1 MDDSPKSDWAYLNQ
15 RRHSLKERA
24 LANRL
29 YQQARQ
35 RIHEL
40 REGIV
45 KAASLAAG
53 SVALANVSAPSIVQW
68 AAAVITVGTSASL
81 VFGWGAKSRDAS
93 RRAADWTLL
102 ERDIE
107 AAGERRFSETQLDTW
122 AARCNEIEA
131 GEPAQNKILFERCSI
146 QAAKALGAESP
157 IKSRFGW
164 PVIVP

>member
-1 MDDSPKSDWAYLNQ
+1 MDDSLKSDWAYLNQ
-15 RRHSLKERA
+15 RRHSVKERA

-53 SVALANVSAPSIVQW
+53 SVALANISAPSIVQW

-81 VFGWGAKSRDAS
+81 VFGWGAKARDAS

-107 AAGERRFSETQLDTW
+107 AAGERRFIEEQLDGW

-131 GEPAQNKILFERCSI
+131 GEPAQNRILFDRCAI
-146 QAAKALGAESP
+146 QAAKALGAEP
-157 IKSRFGW
+157 AIRPPRGW
-164 PVIVP
+164 PMIVP